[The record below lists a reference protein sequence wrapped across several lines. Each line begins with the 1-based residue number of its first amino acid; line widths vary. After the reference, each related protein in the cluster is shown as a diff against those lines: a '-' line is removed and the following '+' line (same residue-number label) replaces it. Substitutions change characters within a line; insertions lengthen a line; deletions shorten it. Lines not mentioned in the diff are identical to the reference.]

1 MTTQGVPDGIPV
13 LSRGKHRNARR
24 GACFM
29 EMASVLANEPWSDH
43 PRCTDP
49 LLAEL
54 ARQVN
59 DHTSDTAR
67 GELAPMIP
75 WVIDV
80 HSTGFAWDVSVTA
93 AIATAAIPHA
103 RRDLQRALAAGLV
116 RCRQLADL
124 LRLETEQIDAAL
136 DLVPEARDWAW
147 RHADGSAITQRQLR
161 RRTAPSVVRCAVR
174 GVATGSP
181 DPDEPLRQ
189 LLTAAIDAAWQ
200 ASPRPDQR
208 TGVRGER
215 RPGAHPAQQG

>member
-1 MTTQGVPDGIPV
+1 MTIQGVPDGLPV
-13 LSRGKHRNARR
+13 LSRGKHRSARK

-29 EMASVLANEPWSDH
+29 EMASVLANEPWTDH

-59 DHTSDTAR
+59 DHTSDAAR

-75 WVIDV
+75 RVIDV
-80 HSTGFAWDVSVTA
+80 HSSGFAWDVTVTA
-93 AIATAAIPHA
+93 AIATAAVPHA
-103 RRDLQRALAAGLV
+103 RSDLQRALAGGLV
-116 RCRQLADL
+116 RCRQIADL
-124 LRLETEQIDAAL
+124 LGLGTERIDAAL

-147 RHADGSAITQRQLR
+147 RHADGNAITQRQLR

-189 LLTAAIDAAWQ
+189 LLLAAIDAAWQ
-200 ASPRPDQR
+200 ATPRPDVTVEQ
-208 TGVRGER
+208 
-215 RPGAHPAQQG
+215 RPGARPAPHG